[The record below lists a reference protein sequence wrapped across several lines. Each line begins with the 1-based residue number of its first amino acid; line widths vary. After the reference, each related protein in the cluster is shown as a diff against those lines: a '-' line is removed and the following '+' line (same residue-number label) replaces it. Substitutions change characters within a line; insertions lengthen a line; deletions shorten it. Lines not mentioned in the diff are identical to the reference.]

1 MSNKRYVNRFLINE
15 MKRIENGCCKEIRKI
30 DIGKGQDGN
39 NLCAYYINQNV
50 PETIVIVGMPHGNEP
65 VGFFFCEEFI
75 LKKEWTYSYNYLVI
89 PVLDYDVAVQNI
101 WIDKKFVYER
111 FLEGNYLNSIEKQI
125 EFQYGD
131 LSYYAHHKK
140 FQNLLNEC
148 SIRCVLFIH
157 QTPSIYGGYFYTNIE
172 DKNVYS
178 KLQKCFSMAGIP
190 PEIWGQGF
198 GVERKAVGIFGT
210 FHSKNILDNDL
221 QMSSQEY
228 VEDVLKAPFITLE
241 IPFAIVQ
248 QHDLNKIVDAD
259 IDNIYTI
266 INLSQEIE
274 KLANIIKTETQYKK
288 DFEYWIHS
296 SNKTDIH
303 ILEVISKKGN
313 NIKYVDIYFI
323 LRSFMLK
330 LSYLA
335 ITYRANELLECEI
348 LCIKISRLKREI
360 MSLYKK
366 YYKLLKISTLDYSI
380 GIKVIKRC
388 LQIIEDEKNKL

>member
-1 MSNKRYVNRFLINE
+1 M
-15 MKRIENGCCKEIRKI
+15 
-30 DIGKGQDGN
+30 
-39 NLCAYYINQNV
+39 
-50 PETIVIVGMPHGNEP
+50 
-65 VGFFFCEEFI
+65 
-75 LKKEWTYSYNYLVI
+75 
-89 PVLDYDVAVQNI
+89 
-101 WIDKKFVYER
+101 
-111 FLEGNYLNSIEKQI
+111 
-125 EFQYGD
+125 
-131 LSYYAHHKK
+131 
-140 FQNLLNEC
+140 
-148 SIRCVLFIH
+148 
-157 QTPSIYGGYFYTNIE
+157 
-172 DKNVYS
+172 
-178 KLQKCFSMAGIP
+178 
-190 PEIWGQGF
+190 
-198 GVERKAVGIFGT
+198 
-210 FHSKNILDNDL
+210 
-221 QMSSQEY
+221 
-228 VEDVLKAPFITLE
+228 
-241 IPFAIVQ
+241 
-248 QHDLNKIVDAD
+248 NKIVDAD

-335 ITYRANELLECEI
+335 ITHRANELLECEI

-388 LQIIEDEKNKL
+388 LQIIEDEKNRL